1 MFLSKFKGLPI
12 VNCMVLSISQSIILM
27 ILSVF
32 DEKTVFLMVLSLTDI
47 LFKMI

>member
-12 VNCMVLSISQSIILM
+12 VNYMVLSISKSVIVM

-47 LFKMI
+47 PFMMF

>member
-1 MFLSKFKGLPI
+1 
-12 VNCMVLSISQSIILM
+12 MVLSISKSVILM

-47 LFKMI
+47 PFMII